1 MADDPTDGDALPLGK
16 PIWLILAY
24 GVLGALFMPFLSV
37 TLLWLLNT
45 DRVPVQWRNRWP
57 ANVALVLCAAAFAA
71 LAVNELTKAI
81 SKVM

>member
-1 MADDPTDGDALPLGK
+1 MTMMFLGK

-45 DRVPVQWRNRWP
+45 DRVPPQWRNRWP
-57 ANVALVLCAAAFAA
+57 ANAALVLCALAFGV
-71 LAVNELTKAI
+71 LAI
-81 SKVM
+81 DKVYGLVV